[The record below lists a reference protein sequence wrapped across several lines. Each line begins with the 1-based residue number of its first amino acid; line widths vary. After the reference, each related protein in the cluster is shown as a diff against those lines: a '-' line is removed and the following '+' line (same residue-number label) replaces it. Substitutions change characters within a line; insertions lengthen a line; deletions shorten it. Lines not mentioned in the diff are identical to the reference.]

1 MLHQAKVEQG
11 LTCLCIK
18 ATFYF
23 HDIHELTQR
32 EEGRKGRSWATGSIF
47 LHLEIQTMERRRK
60 ERESERVRLCCLLRW
75 VLRKRVGV
83 EHTQYPVSA
92 WSCSRWFCQ

>member
-1 MLHQAKVEQG
+1 MQVKAHFQLQMLHQAKVEQG

-47 LHLEIQTMERRRK
+47 LHLEIQTIERTGK
-60 ERESERVRLCCLLRW
+60 ERENQRERLNRNPLL
-75 VLRKRVGV
+75 LMI
-83 EHTQYPVSA
+83 PS
-92 WSCSRWFCQ
+92 

>member
-60 ERESERVRLCCLLRW
+60 ERKNQSQTVLYIEVGASEESGCGTHTVSSLCLEL
-75 VLRKRVGV
+75 
-83 EHTQYPVSA
+83 
-92 WSCSRWFCQ
+92 F